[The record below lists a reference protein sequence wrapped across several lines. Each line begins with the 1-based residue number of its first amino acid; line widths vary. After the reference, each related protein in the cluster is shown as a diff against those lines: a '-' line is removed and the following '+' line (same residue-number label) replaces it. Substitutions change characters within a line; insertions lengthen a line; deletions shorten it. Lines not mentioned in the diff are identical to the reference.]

1 MKYSLEKVFSV
12 VVFVVVFFIYLLT
25 VSHSIYFTDS
35 GELAAVSSTLGI
47 AHPTGYPLYTILSHI
62 WLQIPLPLSN
72 IEKLNI
78 LSSIFLSFSAVV
90 FYFILIVVA
99 QYNSTK
105 IVKSKIMLNL
115 TAVFFAIAFA
125 FTSIVWEQ
133 ATTNEV
139 YSLHFL
145 LVNIFI
151 YVLLN
156 AYYKQSYKLFLLA
169 SFILGLSFANHLTTI
184 LLLPAAIFAFFKK
197 IDRGFDFSLNRFKQ
211 FIFLLIPFFVAL
223 SLYLYLPLRAS
234 QQPLFNW
241 GYVSRSFDKF
251 IYHVSGKQ
259 YQVWMFSGQDA
270 WEKNFNI
277 FVDLFIGNIG
287 LLLLVPF
294 AISIFHI
301 STQKDK
307 INWIFITIFAPL
319 TLFFQA
325 FKGKSSFL
333 FSLLLITFLSCVA
346 YSFNYSI
353 YDIDPYFYLAYFSI
367 FLFLALS
374 VLNYIQEM
382 PKYMLVLALIVP
394 FFFIYNNYN
403 EVDKS
408 KDEIVL
414 EYTRSIVDNLP
425 QNAIIISAQWDYF
438 CSAFWY
444 LQQVE
449 GYRRDVV
456 LIEKELMRRTWYP
469 YQLERWYPEI
479 VSLKSPELK
488 SFMRDLEL
496 FESGK
501 EYDPISIQANYINFF
516 VSIIENNIKYRDI
529 FITPEVLY
537 SEPHLTRNYFKIP
550 YGFAI
555 KLSNIDENIDLN
567 KIQINFEKLNNLSKN
582 KKYYLYE
589 GLRLVIANNLLA
601 MIKYAEHNGKDF
613 EKEKLLN
620 YYQLFQ
626 KDNAK

>member
-1 MKYSLEKVFSV
+1 
-12 VVFVVVFFIYLLT
+12 
-25 VSHSIYFTDS
+25 
-35 GELAAVSSTLGI
+35 
-47 AHPTGYPLYTILSHI
+47 
-62 WLQIPLPLSN
+62 
-72 IEKLNI
+72 
-78 LSSIFLSFSAVV
+78 
-90 FYFILIVVA
+90 
-99 QYNSTK
+99 
-105 IVKSKIMLNL
+105 
-115 TAVFFAIAFA
+115 
-125 FTSIVWEQ
+125 
-133 ATTNEV
+133 
-139 YSLHFL
+139 
-145 LVNIFI
+145 
-151 YVLLN
+151 
-156 AYYKQSYKLFLLA
+156 
-169 SFILGLSFANHLTTI
+169 
-184 LLLPAAIFAFFKK
+184 
-197 IDRGFDFSLNRFKQ
+197 
-211 FIFLLIPFFVAL
+211 
-223 SLYLYLPLRAS
+223 
-234 QQPLFNW
+234 
-241 GYVSRSFDKF
+241 
-251 IYHVSGKQ
+251 
-259 YQVWMFSGQDA
+259 
-270 WEKNFNI
+270 
-277 FVDLFIGNIG
+277 
-287 LLLLVPF
+287 
-294 AISIFHI
+294 
-301 STQKDK
+301 
-307 INWIFITIFAPL
+307 
-319 TLFFQA
+319 
-325 FKGKSSFL
+325 
-333 FSLLLITFLSCVA
+333 
-346 YSFNYSI
+346 
-353 YDIDPYFYLAYFSI
+353 
-367 FLFLALS
+367 
-374 VLNYIQEM
+374 M

-537 SEPHLTRNYFKIP
+537 SEPHLTRNYVKIP